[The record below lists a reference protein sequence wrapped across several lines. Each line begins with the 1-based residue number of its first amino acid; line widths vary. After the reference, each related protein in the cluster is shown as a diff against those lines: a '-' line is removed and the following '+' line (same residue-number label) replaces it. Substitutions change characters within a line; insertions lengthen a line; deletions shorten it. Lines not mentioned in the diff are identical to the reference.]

1 MYEFVNINKFNLIIL
16 VVFFF
21 APLRTQKIGN
31 KLHPVVDC
39 YNKFESI
46 INSLPVGYFCFSAFF
61 FINDLFLFY
70 FSVKFRLT

>member
-1 MYEFVNINKFNLIIL
+1 MYEFVNINKFNLIIMF
-16 VVFFF
+16 VFFF

-46 INSLPVGYFCFSAFF
+46 INSLPVGYFCFYVFF
-61 FINDLFLFY
+61 FY
-70 FSVKFRLT
+70 